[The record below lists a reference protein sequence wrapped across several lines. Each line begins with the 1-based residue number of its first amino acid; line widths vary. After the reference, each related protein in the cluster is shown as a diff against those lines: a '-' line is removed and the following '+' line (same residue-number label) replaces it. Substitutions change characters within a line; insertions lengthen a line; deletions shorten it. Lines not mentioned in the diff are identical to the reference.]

1 MGTNE
6 VRELQKAIKDLC
18 ARVGWS
24 QKALARHL
32 HYELADNDNKK
43 EILRAEERVKKDL
56 SRESTD
62 PERLRYYLA
71 VIRRL
76 PDIEKADLV
85 VPLYCSSKSLP
96 PELEEALTELSTE
109 ISRKLVDREK

>member
-32 HYELADNDNKK
+32 HYELSDNDNEK
-43 EILRAEERVKKDL
+43 EIRRAEERIKKDL

-62 PERLRYYLA
+62 PERLRHYLE
-71 VIRRL
+71 VIRHL
-76 PDIEKADLV
+76 PDIQKAGLV
-85 VPLYCSSKSLP
+85 IPMYHPSAALR
-96 PELEEALTELSTE
+96 PELENALTELSAE